1 MSAIFGNIGQHACPN
16 CGTRVEGDE
25 PECVVC
31 RKLGDRSLVRLLRE
45 LPRASE
51 GERQEL
57 LARFHAAKGRSWNAA
72 ERAVMEVDA

>member
-1 MSAIFGNIGQHACPN
+1 MSAIFGNIEQHACPN
-16 CGTRVEGDE
+16 CGARVEGAE
-25 PECVVC
+25 PECAVC

-45 LPRASE
+45 LPQAAE

-57 LARFHAAKGRSWNAA
+57 LARFRAAKGRSYNSA